1 MSDCD
6 WQGTGVFGTQV
17 LAPGPS
23 DLPSTELNPVQR
35 DIDEVTPTTQAGA
48 GVFTDVLANTTGDQ
62 LAVALTRTRK
72 TRALLVSVGFTGTVT
87 GFAAAS
93 DLAFQV
99 IINGAAV
106 PTTPTDNTDV
116 LLVRKVHVDLTSGA
130 TTFQSSFNLSMTSL
144 IPPEVLPN
152 TLQLDFLV
160 QFSFLASGLASP
172 QITVFPRAAA
182 LLVKEIGPF
191 SLTA

>member
-23 DLPSTELNPVQR
+23 DLPSTELNLVQQ
-35 DIDEVTPTTQAGA
+35 DIEEVTPTTQAG
-48 GVFTDVLANTTGDQ
+48 GVFTDVQVNTTGDQ
-62 LAVALTRTRK
+62 LAVTLTRTRR

-87 GFAAAS
+87 GFATAS

-99 IINGAAV
+99 IINGSPV
-106 PTTPTDNTDV
+106 PATPTDNTDV
-116 LLVRKVHVDLTSGA
+116 LLVRKVHVDLTPGA

-144 IPPEVLPN
+144 IQPEVLPN
-152 TLQLDFLV
+152 ALQLDFLV
-160 QFSFLASGLASP
+160 QFSFLASGLGGP
-172 QITVFPRAAA
+172 QITVFPREAA
-182 LLVKEIGPF
+182 LVVKEIGPF
-191 SLTA
+191 SLTT

>member
-23 DLPSTELNPVQR
+23 DLPSTELNPVQQ
-35 DIDEVTPTTQAGA
+35 DIEEVTPTTQAAGA
-48 GVFTDVLANTTGDQ
+48 FTDVLVNTTGHQ
-62 LAVALTRTRK
+62 LAVTLTRTRK
-72 TRALLVSVGFTGTVT
+72 TRALLVSVGFTGTAT
-87 GFAAAS
+87 GFATAS

-99 IINGAAV
+99 IINGAPV

-116 LLVRKVHVDLTSGA
+116 LLARKVHVDLTPGA
-130 TTFQSSFNLSMTSL
+130 TTFQSSFTLSMTSF

-152 TLQLDFLV
+152 SLELDFLV
-160 QFSFLASGLASP
+160 QFSFLATGLASP
-172 QITVFPRAAA
+172 QIIVFPREAA

-191 SLTA
+191 SLTT

>member
-6 WQGTGVFGTQV
+6 WQGMGVFGTQV

-23 DLPSTELNPVQR
+23 DLPSTELNSVER
-35 DIDEVTPTTQAGA
+35 DIDEVTPTTQAG
-48 GVFTDVLANTTGDQ
+48 VFTDVQANTSGDQ
-62 LAVALTRTRK
+62 LAVTLTRTRK

-87 GFAAAS
+87 GFATAS

-99 IINGAAV
+99 IINGNPV
-106 PTTPTDNTDV
+106 PATPTDDTDV
-116 LLVRKVHVDLTSGA
+116 LLARKVHVDLTSGA

-152 TLQLDFLV
+152 ALELDFLV
-160 QFSFLASGLASP
+160 QFSFLAPGLGSP
-172 QITVFPRAAA
+172 QIVVFPREDA
-182 LLVKEIGPF
+182 LVVKEIGPF
-191 SLTA
+191 SFTS